1 MRTLKATT
9 RLISLVALLAV
20 ASFAG
25 ETNLLQNG
33 DFSRQTEGWS
43 LGAGPKVS
51 LDREVPP
58 GTAGQALRIELVKD
72 GGSSYGQIYQN
83 VKAKPLTRYRLEGQ
97 TRSTKA
103 GFAFL
108 ALKLRRAG
116 HEVARIAVPT
126 KSQTGWAA
134 TTHEFSSA
142 DADEIQVLCRW
153 EQNASRG
160 WLGQTGWFAGL
171 KLVELGPA
179 PPPPAELAAIA
190 QAAALKPVEPP
201 PLPLKPTDADLFVTP
216 SGAGQRNGSSWEHA
230 LPGNAPGVLQAAW
243 DALAPG
249 RTCRVGSGVYAGVS
263 LAITTGGSGPDKM
276 KQLAGE
282 DTGQGLPW
290 LVGTWN
296 PSKPEGGS
304 TFVSL
309 KNEVAHCAFENLRL
323 ARYQFSFFSQK
334 GRHVGLRI
342 RNCQLH
348 EFRYGIFLC
357 GLAYTDQPELA
368 SHDIE
373 ISDCQFRHFT
383 KNAVR
388 LQGGN
393 YDVRLINC
401 VADAGG
407 KDWMKEAFHICY
419 DLAGDAPRRQSNKDP
434 KTWAGEHDILFINC
448 VARNAIYAKARYWQ
462 GDGFCAEND
471 VRNLAFLNCSSFDNA
486 DGGWDIKA
494 RNVVYVNCASL
505 RNKMNFRVWNHA
517 FLFNC
522 LSAYSFKRGGS
533 WTTAGLWAIGEVHAA
548 HCTFHNN
555 STQQLLADKKSEHE
569 AKIALQHCLV
579 SCDGANAQAERLLS
593 GDTRITKNDT
603 AEWSGSSGTDPQYVA
618 AATGK
623 EWLLDPPNAFDSG
636 RLGPAQ
642 GYHSS
647 VSAQW
652 RGQSN
657 DQLVRAAR
665 ALLQCKGW
673 EDFTNQVVRLT
684 APGH

>member
-1 MRTLKATT
+1 MRAIRPIGL
-9 RLISLVALLAV
+9 SALLAL
-20 ASFAG
+20 ASLAS

-43 LGAGPKVS
+43 LGAGQKISV
-51 LDREVPP
+51 DRDVPP
-58 GTAGQALRIELVKD
+58 GIAGQSLRIELVKD

-83 VKAKPLTRYRLEGQ
+83 VKAKPHTLYRLEGQ

-108 ALKLRRAG
+108 SLKLRRDG
-116 HEVARIAVPT
+116 HELERIAVPA
-126 KSQTGWAA
+126 KSQTSWAA

-142 DADEIQVLCRW
+142 DANEIQVLCRW
-153 EQNASRG
+153 EQSASRG
-160 WLGQTGWFAGL
+160 WLGQAGWFAGL
-171 KLVELGPA
+171 KLVELGSA
-179 PPPPAELAAIA
+179 PPPPPELAAIA
-190 QAAALKPVEPP
+190 QAAAIKPLAPP
-201 PLPLKPTDADLFVTP
+201 PLPLKPGDADLFVTP
-216 SGAGQRNGSSWEHA
+216 TGAGQRDGSSWENA

-249 RTCRVGSGVYAGVS
+249 RTCRVGSGVYAGVG
-263 LAITTGGSGPDKM
+263 LAIASGGSGPDKM
-276 KQLAGE
+276 KRLAGE

-296 PSKPEGGS
+296 PAKPEGGS
-304 TFVSL
+304 TFISL
-309 KNEVAHCAFENLRL
+309 KSEVAHCAFENLRL

-342 RNCQLH
+342 RNCHLH

-373 ISDCQFRHFT
+373 IADCQFIHFT

-393 YDVRLINC
+393 YDVRVINC

-407 KDWMKEAFHICY
+407 KDWMKEAFQICY
-419 DLAGDAPRRQSNKDP
+419 DLAGDSPRRQSHKDP

-448 VARNAIYAKARYWQ
+448 VARNAIYGKSRYWQ

-471 VRNLAFLNCSSFDNA
+471 VRNLAFVNCSSFDNA
-486 DGGWDIKA
+486 DGGWDVKA
-494 RNVVYVNCASL
+494 RNVIYVNCISL
-505 RNKMNFRVWNHA
+505 RNKMNWRIWNHA
-517 FLFNC
+517 FMFNC

-533 WTTAGLWAIGEVHAA
+533 WITAGLWSIGDVHAA

-555 STQQLLADKKSEHE
+555 SSQQFAADKKGDAE
-569 AKIALQHCLV
+569 AKIALQQCLV
-579 SCDGANAQAERLLS
+579 SCDGTNAQAEKLYTDEARV
-593 GDTRITKNDT
+593 TRT
-603 AEWSGSSGTDPQYVA
+603 ATSEWLGTTGADLHYVA
-618 AATGK
+618 AATSKSWTG
-623 EWLLDPPNAFDSG
+623 EPPDAFDS
-636 RLGPAQ
+636 RNCGPAQ

-647 VSAQW
+647 VSAAW
-652 RGQSN
+652 RSQSTE
-657 DQLVRAAR
+657 QLIRAAR
-665 ALLQCKGW
+665 ALLKHNGW
-673 EDFTNQVVRLT
+673 EDFTNQAARVVQ
-684 APGH
+684 PPK